1 MSSIT
6 VPRTSQECNVII
18 NHNKFL
24 VKENVFSVTLKGY
37 LLNELQARI
46 SQILDKLARKV
57 QPEYAAFEPPVTPT
71 HAQIG
76 TLTASPVM
84 PCS

>member
-1 MSSIT
+1 LKNNVSS
-6 VPRTSQECNVII
+6 VN
-18 NHNKFL
+18 
-24 VKENVFSVTLKGY
+24 LKGY

-46 SQILDKLARKV
+46 SQTLDKLATEV
-57 QPEYAAFEPPVTPT
+57 QPEYASFEPPATPI

-76 TLTASPVM
+76 TLTASPIM

>member
-1 MSSIT
+1 MKDN
-6 VPRTSQECNVII
+6 VP
-18 NHNKFL
+18 
-24 VKENVFSVTLKGY
+24 SVTLKGY

-46 SQILDKLARKV
+46 SQILDKLATEA

-76 TLTASPVM
+76 TLTALPIM

>member
-1 MSSIT
+1 MLIIIHNNIP
-6 VPRTSQECNVII
+6 VKDNVA
-18 NHNKFL
+18 
-24 VKENVFSVTLKGY
+24 SVISKGY

-46 SQILDKLARKV
+46 SQILDKLATEV
-57 QPEYAAFEPPVTPT
+57 QPEYAAFVLPVTPT

-76 TLTASPVM
+76 TLTALPIL

>member
-1 MSSIT
+1 VRDNVSS
-6 VPRTSQECNVII
+6 VN
-18 NHNKFL
+18 
-24 VKENVFSVTLKGY
+24 LKGY

-46 SQILDKLARKV
+46 SQTLDKLATAV
-57 QPEYAAFEPPVTPT
+57 QLEYASFEPPATPT

-76 TLTASPVM
+76 TLTASPTM

>member
-1 MSSIT
+1 MSISKH
-6 VPRTSQECNVII
+6 SQECN
-18 NHNKFL
+18 HNNIP
-24 VKENVFSVTLKGY
+24 VKNSVSSVTLKGY

-46 SQILDKLARKV
+46 SQILDKLV
-57 QPEYAAFEPPVTPT
+57 TEDQPEYAAFEPPVTPT

-76 TLTASPVM
+76 TLTALPIM